1 MFPRSEMVLV
11 TQRKGHSQCWVRN
24 KRTKEEKECT
34 EDVSQ
39 RAGEERE
46 DCREKRRAEEGD
58 EQESKPLVPKQ
69 LEQPKK
75 KTESKNGSLP

>member
-1 MFPRSEMVLV
+1 MV
-11 TQRKGHSQCWVRN
+11 TCWVRN

-46 DCREKRRAEEGD
+46 ELRKRVSRRA
-58 EQESKPLVPKQ
+58 SHLSPNNWNNPKNRASMAAYHD
-69 LEQPKK
+69 LA
-75 KTESKNGSLP
+75 NGVL